1 MSVYVVTGVSG
12 GTGFEFLKQLSDD
25 SNGLVIGLVRDK
37 AATEKKVA
45 AELGGRSNVYIL
57 EADLTKYASL
67 KNAAGETAKIVGDR
81 GIDYL
86 IASGAYVPSFDA
98 FDAIGTFADKPDE
111 LDAVTTQL
119 MQTNVTGNIHLFH
132 LFPPLVLKGKTKKVI
147 AITTGLA
154 DVDSTNLME
163 VEIGSL
169 YAASKAALNMV
180 VAKFNAQYKK
190 DSVLFLGISPGVVE
204 VGQYANITPEQGQ
217 SLMKFMGTVATYAPD
232 FKGPSSPED
241 AVRQVKATWEKATID
256 SGFGGAFVSHHGDK
270 NWI

>member
-1 MSVYVVTGVSG
+1 M
-12 GTGFEFLKQLSDD
+12 
-25 SNGLVIGLVRDK
+25 IGLVRDK

-45 AELGGRSNVYIL
+45 AELGGRSNIHIL
-57 EADLTKYASL
+57 EADLTKHASL
-67 KNAAGETAKIVGDR
+67 KNAAAETAKIVGDR
-81 GIDYL
+81 GVDYL
-86 IASGAYVPSFDA
+86 IASGAYIPSFDA

-132 LFPPLVLKGKTKKVI
+132 SFLPLVLKGKTKKII

-163 VEIGSL
+163 VEIASL

-190 DSVLFLGISPGVVE
+190 DGVLFLSISPGVVE
-204 VGQYANITPEQGQ
+204 VGQYANSTLCNFHYSMMLRMSVLTFYPSHSGAGAE
-217 SLMKFMGTVATYAPD
+217 PD
-232 FKGPSSPED
+232 E
-241 AVRQVKATWEKATID
+241 V
-256 SGFGGAFVSHHGDK
+256 HG
-270 NWI
+270 NSRNLCA

>member
-1 MSVYVVTGVSG
+1 MSVYVVTGVSRG
-12 GTGFEFLKQLSDD
+12 IGFEFLKQLSDD
-25 SNGLVIGLVRDK
+25 SHGSVIGLVRDK

-45 AELGGRSNVYIL
+45 AELGGRSNVHIL

-67 KNAAGETAKIVGDR
+67 KDAAGKTAKIVGDR

-86 IASGAYVPSFDA
+86 IANGAYIPSFDA

-111 LDAVTTQL
+111 LDAVTKQL

-132 LFPPLVLKGKTKKVI
+132 LFLPPY
-147 AITTGLA
+147 
-154 DVDSTNLME
+154 VDSTNLME

-190 DSVLFLGISPGVVE
+190 DGVLFLSISPGVVE
-204 VGQYANITPEQGQ
+204 VGQYTNITPEQGQ
-217 SLMKFMGTVATYAPD
+217 SLMKFMGTASTYAPG

-241 AVRQVKATWEKATID
+241 AVRQVKATWEKATIE

>member
-1 MSVYVVTGVSG
+1 MSVYVVTGVSRG
-12 GTGFEFLKQLSDD
+12 IGFEFLKQLSDD
-25 SNGLVIGLVRDK
+25 ANGLVIGLVRDK

-45 AELGGRSNVYIL
+45 AELGRRSNVHIL

-67 KNAAGETAKIVGDR
+67 KNAAGEAARIVGDR

-86 IASGAYVPSFDA
+86 VANGAYVPSFDA
-98 FDAIGTFADKPDE
+98 FDAIGTLCRHHAADADQRHWQYPP
-111 LDAVTTQL
+111 
-119 MQTNVTGNIHLFH
+119 IPP
-132 LFPPLVLKGKTKKVI
+132 FPPLILKGQTKKVI

-163 VEIGSL
+163 VETSSL

-180 VAKFNAQYKK
+180 VAKFNAQYK
-190 DSVLFLGISPGVVE
+190 DGVLFLSISPGVVE

-241 AVRQVKATWEKATID
+241 AVRQVKATWEKATIG

>member
-1 MSVYVVTGVSG
+1 MSVYVVTGVSRG
-12 GTGFEFLKQLSDD
+12 IGFEFLNQLSAD
-25 SNGLVIGLVRDK
+25 SNALVIGLVRDK

-45 AELGGRSNVYIL
+45 AELGGRSNVHIL

-67 KNAAGETAKIVGDR
+67 KNAAGEAAKIVGDR
-81 GIDYL
+81 GVDYL
-86 IASGAYVPSFDA
+86 IASGAYIPMFDA
-98 FDAIGTFADKPDE
+98 FDPIGKFADKPEE
-111 LDAVTTQL
+111 LDTVAAQL

-132 LFPPLVLKGKTKKVI
+132 LFLPLVQKGKTKKII

-190 DSVLFLGISPGVVE
+190 EGILFLSISPGVVE

-217 SLMKFMGTVATYAPD
+217 SLMKFMGTVATVAPD
-232 FKGPSSPED
+232 FKGPAAPAD
-241 AVRQVKATWEKATID
+241 AVRQVKETWEKASIET
-256 SGFGGAFVSHHGDK
+256 GFGGAFVSHHGDK